1 MLNFLHELTCYSML
15 TNYAY
20 GWLFVDGLFVRTQS
34 FFMTYQRNVYYD
46 YCDCICFIERIGT
59 ANTTESQKQM
69 SIRLDVDDNVE
80 IGSPFTVAAKVT
92 NKLGDARLVSV
103 SVVGRAELYTGAP
116 GQRVTISQSDL
127 ELMGGGSKI

>member
-1 MLNFLHELTCYSML
+1 ML

-34 FFMTYQRNVYYD
+34 IIFMTYQRNVCYNY
-46 YCDCICFIERIGT
+46 IIVTAFCFIERIGT

-69 SIRLDVDDNVE
+69 SIHLDVDDNVE